1 MSSVLARVL
10 TAWMCCGC
18 CGILPA
24 APLAITNSTPPRL
37 QIRGNSTAAHAV
49 LWTDQLSEPETIRW
63 QVLTNLVLN
72 SGDLG
77 EILLDPG
84 SQGQRFF
91 QLFEVPTNMI
101 WLPPATFLAGSPPT
115 EAERDVE
122 FREIQHQVTLTRG
135 VWMGQF
141 EVTQALY
148 TEVTGR
154 SPSTF
159 RGPLLPMESI
169 SWHDATNFCGLLTRR
184 ERESGRLP
192 AGLAY
197 RLPTESEWEYG
208 CRAGT
213 TTAFSFG
220 PALRA
225 GMARFNTQEEYD
237 EATGT
242 KFGAPDPLPM
252 GPVPVGSYQPNAFGL
267 HDMHGNVSE
276 WCSDGYDDYSVDP
289 IVDPQGVLDHS
300 HVAVRG
306 GAWDVGGRIC
316 RSARRYAGVPEHAHY
331 AIGFRIALSPLP

>member
-1 MSSVLARVL
+1 MSCVVARALASWVCL
-10 TAWMCCGC
+10 A
-18 CGILPA
+18 GILHSA
-24 APLAITNSTPPRL
+24 ELTISNPLAPRL
-37 QIRGNSTAAHAV
+37 QVQGPVSTTQAI
-49 LWTDQLSEPETIRW
+49 LWTDNLADAGGVRW
-63 QVLTNLVLN
+63 RVLTNLSITAGTPREVLV
-72 SGDLG
+72 
-77 EILLDPG
+77 DPAQTG
-84 SQGQRFF
+84 HRFYRA
-91 QLFEVPTNMI
+91 FEVPTNFV

-135 VWMGQF
+135 VWMAQF

-148 TEVTGR
+148 AELTGR
-154 SPSTF
+154 TQSTF
-159 RGPLLPMESI
+159 RGPSLPMESV
-169 SWHDATNFCGLLTRR
+169 SWHEATNFCGLLTQR
-184 ERESGRLP
+184 EQAAGRLP
-192 AGLAY
+192 QGLVY

-276 WCSDGYDDYSVDP
+276 WCADGYDDYSVDP